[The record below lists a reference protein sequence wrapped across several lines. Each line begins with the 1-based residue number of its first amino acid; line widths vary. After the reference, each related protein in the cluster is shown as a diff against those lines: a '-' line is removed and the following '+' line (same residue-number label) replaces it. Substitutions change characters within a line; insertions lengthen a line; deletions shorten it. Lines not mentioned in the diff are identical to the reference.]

1 MNAGVDGFNRWSFTN
16 RGDLDG
22 QWQLVRT
29 FDTNSWQY
37 FKRVE
42 PEPVPYFS
50 YGILTRFLAKHSS
63 ILQSQCDAPDLIT
76 SAARSP
82 QGNLSIFVLNKS
94 QANQPVTLTFANL
107 TRQTTLYKYQVTQS
121 SVEKPGFEMNP
132 LDTIETSSAKPALT
146 DRLPPM
152 SITVYST
159 YKLMHSDPGI
169 TAD

>member
-1 MNAGVDGFNRWSFTN
+1 MNVGVDGFNRWSFIN

-29 FDTNSWQY
+29 FDTSTWQY
-37 FKRVE
+37 LKRVE

-63 ILQSQCDAPDLIT
+63 ILQLQCDGQDLVA

-82 QGNLSIFVLNKS
+82 RGNLTIFVLNKS
-94 QANQPVTLTFANL
+94 DGDEAITLNLANL
-107 TRQTTLYKYQVTQS
+107 AQATTLYKYQVTEE
-121 SVEKPGFEMNP
+121 SVGSPDFQMNP
-132 LDTIETSSAKPALT
+132 LEKIEAPTAKPSFT
-146 DRLPPM
+146 DKLPAM